1 MVNTGFNTQPPE
13 GGWLEAARMRIAEL
27 VSTHSRPKAAGSH
40 VLLTRPATT
49 LFQHT
54 AARRRLGYSAVCAW
68 PAFMFQHTAARRRLG
83 RPCVP
88 GKSVTCFNTQ
98 PPEGGWPA
106 KRHKNDKIGG
116 FNTQPPEGG
125 WLHQLAELG
134 DDFLFQ
140 HTAARRRLEA
150 MTINTLAILLVSTH
164 SRPKAAG
171 FYQFFFVKF
180 FIRFQHT
187 AARRRLEFDRHAIF
201 PIF

>member
-68 PAFMFQHTAARRRLG
+68 PAFMFQHTAARRRLE
-83 RPCVP
+83 V
-88 GKSVTCFNTQ
+88 
-98 PPEGGWPA
+98 
-106 KRHKNDKIGG
+106 
-116 FNTQPPEGG
+116 
-125 WLHQLAELG
+125 LL
-134 DDFLFQ
+134 FLFGFA
-140 HTAARRRLEA
+140 HT
-150 MTINTLAILLVSTH
+150 VSTH

-171 FYQFFFVKF
+171 PD
-180 FIRFQHT
+180 T
-187 AARRRLEFDRHAIF
+187 ALSAPYTPVSTHSRPKAAGASIKSLAPSGFAALISLSFLRKA
-201 PIF
+201 